1 MLSNKRP
8 IRQQRAQRFLLD
20 SDPSIGDFHNFLE
33 IAHECK
39 GSSVDF
45 SWNVDEQVFTVR
57 LIFSNELELPVW
69 KLYKGNKEKTLV
81 WEHESCD
88 IPLIFNLVAMET
100 NMHQS
105 SVIAERALCAV
116 KLNVNMARTA
126 DTLYSFHP
134 SSNPDETPTK
144 VAKADSSNVIQLIDK
159 TKGSDKRVKPAL
171 ADPSE
176 VSQST
181 VSLPELVSAET
192 GLLTYPA
199 FLFMLEREFYLAW
212 RANRGLSILIF
223 SVNCPQATRLGVRNL
238 DGPIKEYL
246 SLVMKTKRKYDVLAH
261 YKDGLFALILPQTA
275 ISGAK
280 GVARRMLKA
289 LEAKSNPFSASLSC
303 SFGAADVRT
312 DGRTLSMILVA
323 AEQARK
329 TAEEVGPKILAY
341 RDLLIDKAP
350 QEQERYQQQCV
361 LGNLNHAVYG
371 SMVEGL
377 KKEVSNPDTGIYVL
391 PIFQHFLQHDYRRAV
406 RENQSLSTL
415 SFSIHVEGSNLD
427 AQQQIAIKKNVL
439 HYIAKVKR
447 RTDVLSEYS
456 DGRYILILPDTTVSG
471 ANHLAKR
478 INEIVEPRQAM
489 LTDGQGET
497 KLKFWALDAVSNY
510 QLLLAG
516 SAIK

>member
-8 IRQQRAQRFLLD
+8 LRQQRAQRFLLD
-20 SDPSIGDFHNFLE
+20 ADPSISDFHNFLE
-33 IAHECK
+33 IAHECR

-45 SWNVDEQVFTVR
+45 SWKTDEQVFTVR
-57 LIFSNELELPVW
+57 LSFSNELNSPVW

-88 IPLIFNLVAMET
+88 IPLIFNLVATET

-126 DTLYSFHP
+126 DTLYNFHP
-134 SSNPDETPTK
+134 SNSGSETP
-144 VAKADSSNVIQLIDK
+144 AKMAKSDPSNVVRLIDRGK
-159 TKGSDKRVKPAL
+159 ESGKRVKPAI
-171 ADPSE
+171 ANPPEASPNI
-176 VSQST
+176 

-223 SVNCPQATRLGVRNL
+223 SVNCPQATRLGVRSL

-261 YKDGLFALILPQTA
+261 YKDDLFALILPQTA
-275 ISGAK
+275 VSGAK

-289 LEAKSNPFSASLSC
+289 LEAKSNPFGASLGC
-303 SFGAADVRT
+303 SFGAADVRC
-312 DGRTLSMILVA
+312 DGRTLSMVLVA
-323 AEQARK
+323 AEQARN
-329 TAEEVGPKILAY
+329 TAEEIGPKILAY

-350 QEQERYQQQCV
+350 HEQETYQQQCV

-377 KKEVSNPDTGIYVL
+377 KKEVSSPDTGIYIL

-415 SFSIHVEGSNLD
+415 SFSIDVEGSNLD
-427 AQQQIAIKKNVL
+427 AQQQTTIKKKVL
-439 HYIAKVKR
+439 HYIARIKR

-456 DGRYILILPDTTVSG
+456 DGRYILILPDTPVTG
-471 ANHLAKR
+471 AHHLAKR
-478 INEIVEPRQAM
+478 INEIIEPRQAM

-497 KLKFWALDAVSNY
+497 KLKFSALDAISNY
-510 QLLLAG
+510 QLLLAV
-516 SAIK
+516 ATIT